1 MRNESDSDPFKD
13 SDTENIFI
21 GIVQFWIYFEELSQS
36 FILEMVNDDEAH
48 LTSPRKVPV
57 TIRRIYNSA
66 VKKRTNEDA
75 NGQLGKKS
83 RLSEIDDSE
92 VST

>member
-1 MRNESDSDPFKD
+1 ML
-13 SDTENIFI
+13 IWH
-21 GIVQFWIYFEELSQS
+21 IVFF
-36 FILEMVNDDEAH
+36 LEMVNDDEAD

-66 VKKRTNEDA
+66 VKKRNNEDA

-83 RLSEIDDSE
+83 KLSESDDSE

>member
-1 MRNESDSDPFKD
+1 
-13 SDTENIFI
+13 
-21 GIVQFWIYFEELSQS
+21 
-36 FILEMVNDDEAH
+36 MVNDDEAD

-66 VKKRTNEDA
+66 VKKRNNEDA

-83 RLSEIDDSE
+83 KLSESDDSE